1 MAEQV
6 GASYLRWKQNTEPW
20 EREMATKSAGRG
32 FFRSAFDAI
41 VAARTAEAERYVNDA
56 LKANAALK
64 HKRGGRFYL

>member
-1 MAEQV
+1 
-6 GASYLRWKQNTEPW
+6 
-20 EREMATKSAGRG
+20 MATKSAGRG